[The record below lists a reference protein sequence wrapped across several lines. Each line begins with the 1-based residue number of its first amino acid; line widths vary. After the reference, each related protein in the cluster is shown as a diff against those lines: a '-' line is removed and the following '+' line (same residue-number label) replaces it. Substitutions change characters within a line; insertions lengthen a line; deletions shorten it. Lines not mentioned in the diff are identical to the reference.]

1 MSVWNEAG
9 DVASSDS
16 EGKLSFR
23 NVRPGSHTFRVD
35 RSTLPLALRV
45 NPEGDDGFASLHLNG
60 WASGRISFGLIPLGA
75 KLVDFQI
82 GTEDVAGGG
91 ESPVVSLAD
100 LAAPGRSRDGACW
113 CWSPSRAGWPD
124 VAYPVPE
131 GWLPLPGAARLGA
144 APVAD
149 PEIRLDR
156 DGSPWMF
163 WTLEG
168 FREPLTVTLEPLGAA
183 RSVEARDASAPP
195 LRRGAGTRAP
205 GKGLPTVPVLS

>member
-45 NPEGDDGFASLHLNG
+45 NPDGDDGFASLHLNG

-91 ESPVVSLAD
+91 ELPVVSLAD
-100 LAAPGRSRDGACW
+100 LAAPDAVVTSVLVLE
-113 CWSPSRAGWPD
+113 PNRAGWPE

-149 PEIRLDR
+149 PEIRMDR

-168 FREPLTVTLEPLGAA
+168 FREPLTVTLEPLGGSPE
-183 RSVEARDASAPP
+183 RGGCDASATP
-195 LRRGAGTRAP
+195 LRRGADTGRPGRAYQR
-205 GKGLPTVPVLS
+205 SRC